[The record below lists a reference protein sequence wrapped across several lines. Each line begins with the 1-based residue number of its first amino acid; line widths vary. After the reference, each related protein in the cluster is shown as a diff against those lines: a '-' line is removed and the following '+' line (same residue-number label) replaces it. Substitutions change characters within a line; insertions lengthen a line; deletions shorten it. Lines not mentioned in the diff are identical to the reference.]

1 MPKLHNHQVVF
12 PFGCYGH
19 FHATLKIQKEY
30 TIKDLFVSQYL
41 FAKSSKRQP
50 NPPPPSPPLIYFAN
64 MQRFVQLILI
74 NFVTCI
80 FSILIV
86 PIVHLWL
93 LKDVNI

>member
-50 NPPPPSPPLIYFAN
+50 LIYFAN